1 MFNYRNLND
10 SEFELLSCDIMS
22 KILNTKLYTFS
33 KGRDG
38 GIDVTDNVIT
48 KNVVIQVKHYIESSF
63 SSLYT
68 SLKKE
73 VTKID
78 KLNPKQYFI
87 CCAQRLTA
95 KNISE
100 IYLLFS
106 DYMDSPSNIFTL
118 IEFDSFLEDPNNS
131 DILKKHYKL
140 WLESTNILGQIYNRN
155 IFIDCESLLYEIEEQ
170 SKSFVQTKYY
180 TQCLKILENE
190 RILLILGL
198 PGVGKTVTTK
208 MLALYYASNGY
219 RIRFTTDGEI
229 SNLKKTISES
239 DDVPELII
247 LDDCLGQIY
256 FNMKETQEN
265 ELISLIK
272 YISIHT
278 KKKLLM
284 NSRVTIYNEAKA
296 RSNPFNDFS
305 LEKDQLIKIIDM
317 TELPS
322 KEKGLIFYNHL
333 FFKKIPPEYYKNI
346 LVDKSYR
353 TIVHHPN
360 YTPRIIEYVTN
371 MSRVMSISPDQ
382 YAQFIIDSLN
392 TPSEIWSNEYDRRIK
407 TEDRILLT
415 TLYSLTETSIDES
428 TLKRAY
434 NHRLSFNNTIDIT
447 RNHFNESLQHLNN
460 SMILIIDK
468 NGKKNIS
475 VINPSVNDFLKT
487 TLETN
492 SIEKTDIKQHCSEY
506 IQIKRLFP
514 SYFKEMVTNGEAFT
528 LNYRS
533 QKEYYAEILSCI
545 CENHIMCE
553 SCKFIVSKFLNDL
566 SEIKCN
572 DSYSRN
578 RILCCLLTP
587 SFDSFYN
594 VHDEI
599 NTNSFEYL
607 FESMDIDDYSELI
620 QFTSEYRV
628 SFIFED
634 YEKYFISGINRAIY
648 DFCQDVPGET
658 YYEDYDTSD
667 LIDLCVETKEVVR
680 YSSRD
685 GAYLDMEQEINIS
698 VAEKT
703 LLQWIEEDLLNEILD
718 KLKLLPENFHI
729 KIKWCPDKITI
740 DLHKLEKYIESLLEP
755 GEPDYDDYEPHSSN
769 TSYEGDPLDY
779 IFK

>member
-1 MFNYRNLND
+1 MFNYENLND

-22 KILNTKLYTFS
+22 KILNTKLHTFS

-38 GIDVTDNVIT
+38 GIDVTDNVVT
-48 KNVVIQVKHYIESSF
+48 KNVVIQVKHYINSSF

-68 SLKKE
+68 SLEKE

-78 KLNPKQYFI
+78 KLSPKQYYI

-95 KNISE
+95 ENISK
-100 IYLLFS
+100 IYELFS

-118 IEFDSFLEDPNNS
+118 TEFDSFLKNTKNT
-131 DILKKHYKL
+131 DILRMHYKL
-140 WLESTNILGQIYNRN
+140 WLESTNILEQVYNRN
-155 IFIDCESLLYEIEEQ
+155 IFIDCESLLYEIKEQ

-180 TQCLKILENE
+180 NQCLKVLEKE

-208 MLALYYASNGY
+208 MLALYYASNDY
-219 RIRFTTDGEI
+219 RIRFTTDGDI
-229 SNLKKTISES
+229 SSIKKTISES

-272 YISIHT
+272 YISMHT

-305 LEKDQLIKIIDM
+305 LEKEQLIKIIDM
-317 TELPS
+317 TELS
-322 KEKGLIFYNHL
+322 AEEKGLIFYNHL
-333 FFKKIPPEYYKNI
+333 IFKNIPQEYNNNI

-353 TIVHHPN
+353 TIVRHLN

-371 MSRVMSISPDQ
+371 MSRVISIPPDQ

-392 TPSEIWSNEYDRRIK
+392 NPSEIWSNEYNRRIK
-407 TEDRILLT
+407 PEDRILLT

-434 NHRLSFNNTIDIT
+434 NYRLSFKSNIDST
-447 RNHFNESLQHLNN
+447 RNHFNESLLHLNN

-468 NGKKNIS
+468 NGEKNIS
-475 VINPSVNDFLKT
+475 VINPSVNDFLRT
-487 TLETN
+487 ILETN
-492 SIEKTDIKQHCSEY
+492 PVENTAIKQHCSEY

-514 SYFKEMVTNGEAFT
+514 SHFSELITTGEALS
-528 LNYRS
+528 LNYKS
-533 QKEYYAEILSCI
+533 QREYYAEILSCI
-545 CENHIMCE
+545 CENRIMNE
-553 SCKFIVSKFLNDL
+553 SCKLIVSEFLNDL
-566 SEIKCN
+566 CEIKCN
-572 DSYSRN
+572 DSYSTN

-594 VHDEI
+594 VQDKI
-599 NTNSFEYL
+599 NTKSLEYL

-620 QFTSEYRV
+620 QFTSEYNISV
-628 SFIFED
+628 FYEE
-634 YEKYFISGINRAIY
+634 YEKHLICGINRAIY
-648 DFCQDVPGET
+648 DFCQDVPGEV
-658 YYEDYDTSD
+658 YYENYDTSD
-667 LIDLCVETKEVVR
+667 LIDLCVETKEVLI
-680 YSSRD
+680 YSSPD
-685 GAYLDMEQEINIS
+685 DAYLDMEREINIS
-698 VAEKT
+698 HAENT
-703 LLQWIEEDLLNEILD
+703 ILQWIEEDLLYEVHD
-718 KLKLLPENFHI
+718 KLKLLPESFLT

-740 DLHKLEKYIESLLEP
+740 DIHKLENYIESFLAP
-755 GEPDYDDYEPHSSN
+755 DEPDYDDYEPHSSS
-769 TSYEGDPLDY
+769 TSYDGDPLDY